1 MAILIANDG
10 DKTVNTIAE
19 RDAIE
24 KKFNG
29 MQVTVVDA
37 IADIL
42 VGMGTAG
49 YIWSSSKNRWQL
61 FWKESKDDLLFVT
74 ESHFLINGEI
84 TLDNIPQS
92 NLVWDCSIVDANG
105 VTLIDVS
112 SPNVTN
118 TTVNIG
124 SLDYDGNVLL
134 TTYAYGKI
142 QAAVSAAIDFNHSSF
157 YDFQLTVPVPTT
169 VLLDA
174 LPINKVGTINYL
186 IQAQS
191 GSLFH
196 STQVLVIHDGV
207 TPTMNETN
215 TVFTSDNLID
225 LSCDIVGN
233 VLQLYATTYF
243 ANTVAT
249 SIRTLIRR

>member
-112 SPNVTN
+112 NPNVTN

>member
-10 DKTVNTIAE
+10 DKTVNTIAD
-19 RDAIE
+19 RDAIQ

-42 VGMGTAG
+42 VGIGTAG
-49 YIWSSSKNRWQL
+49 YVWSSSKNKWQL
-61 FWKESKDDLLFVT
+61 TWKESKDDLMFVT
-74 ESHFLINGEI
+74 ESHFLIDGEV

-92 NLVWDCSIVDANG
+92 NLVWDCSIVDEFG

-112 SPNVTN
+112 NPNVTN
-118 TTVNIG
+118 STVNIG
-124 SLDYDGNVLL
+124 SPDYDGNVLL

-157 YDFQLTVPVPTT
+157 YDFQLTVPVPNT
-169 VLLDA
+169 VTLDA
-174 LPINKVGTINYL
+174 LPINKVGTVYYL
-186 IQAQS
+186 IQAQA

-196 STQVLVIHDGV
+196 STQVLMIHDGV

-215 TVFTSDNLID
+215 TVFTADNLVDIG
-225 LSCDIVGN
+225 CDIANN
-233 VLQLYATTYF
+233 VLQVYATTYS
-243 ANTVAT
+243 ANTVITAV
-249 SIRTLIRR
+249 RTLIGR